1 MHHTYTLQ
9 MLCINRISA
18 LDLLPRINLS
28 SLAILQQK
36 NQERNIF
43 CACINTDF
51 LRTPLL
57 TDQG

>member
-36 NQERNIF
+36 NQERNILCLHKYRLSTHTSF
-43 CACINTDF
+43 NRSR
-51 LRTPLL
+51 L
-57 TDQG
+57 